1 MKKILN
7 DVGKA
12 CPDCGFILHIGFEKE
27 EKGQVNQI
35 EYCKQCG
42 YRVEI
47 LDTSNT

>member
-7 DVGKA
+7 DIGKA
-12 CPDCGFILHIGFEKE
+12 CPDCGFILHIGVEKE
-27 EKGQVNQI
+27 KGKINQI

-47 LDTSNT
+47 LDTNKN